1 MDTAL
6 IGFLVIFIP
15 IHVLLITIPITHT
28 LRAAI
33 STKSKILWC
42 GFLLFIPYNRGSII
56 GAAVFHFKYKTS
68 LFQGKAYEISAAE
81 ERARSG
87 TLAPRDDD

>member
-15 IHVLLITIPITHT
+15 IHVFLIAIPVTNT
-28 LRAAI
+28 LRATI
-33 STKSKILWC
+33 SAKSKVLWC
-42 GFLLFIPYNRGSII
+42 GFLLFIPLI

-68 LFQGKAYEISAAE
+68 LFQGKAYKISAAD

>member
-1 MDTAL
+1 MNSAL
-6 IGFLVIFIP
+6 LGFLGIFIP
-15 IHVLLITIPITHT
+15 IHVLLIVIPISNT

-33 STKSKILWC
+33 SAKSKMLWC
-42 GFLLFIPYNRGSII
+42 GFLLLVPVF
-56 GAAVFHFKYKTS
+56 GAAVFHFKFRTG
-68 LFQGKAYEISAAE
+68 LFQGKAYEVSAAD

>member
-15 IHVLLITIPITHT
+15 IHILLIAIPITST
-28 LRAAI
+28 LRSAI
-33 STKSKILWC
+33 SAKSKILWC
-42 GFLLFIPYNRGSII
+42 GFLLFFPLL
-56 GAAVFHFKYKTS
+56 GAGVFHFKFRTG
-68 LFQGKAYEISAAE
+68 LFQGGVHKISAAE